1 MPESTFSARDIRKLK
16 PRDKPYKVTESAP
29 RGEGRMIVRIHPS
42 GLKEF
47 YYRYRLNERDRL
59 LRIGRFEQTPGDGG
73 MKLEEAR
80 AQLAKLVGIQRST
93 GDVKEELARRKEV
106 VAAEERARQRA
117 ARLGTFDQLLDS
129 YVQDLRDRGRVS
141 ARDVENAFARAV
153 KEPFRDL
160 CAIRAKDVTSGDIQ
174 QILARLVRRGVRRQV
189 NLVRS
194 YLSAAFQ
201 HGAKSDHDPTRLAH
215 EGPIFE
221 IIFNPVGQVPRKAE
235 FENVGDRHLSVA
247 ELQRFWHALDQVD
260 AVPRTFIRFNL
271 CLGGQRA
278 VQLLRASWPAYD
290 FANSTVLLRDGKGR
304 GGIARDHLVPLTK
317 MALDILQ
324 PLRVENAQAS
334 GPFVAR
340 GEQSLHPST
349 VSKVVTEVWGRLAAE
364 DVQKEIGN
372 PIPKFAF
379 RDLRRTCETQLAS
392 LGVNLETRAQLLSHG
407 RSGVQAKHYD
417 RHTYLAEKRRALRKW
432 AQHLT
437 RVIDSKPAQLVVLI
451 NIDHE
456 NPPSVAKTT

>member
-1 MPESTFSARDIRKLK
+1 MEALHGLAIAELLFLIRKWVAVLQQQI
-16 PRDKPYKVTESAP
+16 P
-29 RGEGRMIVRIHPS
+29 
-42 GLKEF
+42 
-47 YYRYRLNERDRL
+47 
-59 LRIGRFEQTPGDGG
+59 
-73 MKLEEAR
+73 
-80 AQLAKLVGIQRST
+80 
-93 GDVKEELARRKEV
+93 LAR
-106 VAAEERARQRA
+106 
-117 ARLGTFDQLLDS
+117 G
-129 YVQDLRDRGRVS
+129 DLKGPQITLMS
-141 ARDVENAFARAV
+141 AHDVHT
-153 KEPFRDL
+153 
-160 CAIRAKDVTSGDIQ
+160 CS
-174 QILARLVRRGVRRQV
+174 
-189 NLVRS
+189 NLVNVD
-194 YLSAAFQ
+194 LSSALHIAPYNQ
-201 HGAKSDHDPTRLAH
+201 RQAPLP
-215 EGPIFE
+215 EGH
-221 IIFNPVGQVPRKAE
+221 
-235 FENVGDRHLSVA
+235 DRHLSVA

-451 NIDHE
+451 NIDDE